1 MIKNV
6 KDFNL
11 NKLDEEGNTSLHLLM
26 RNFNTDPELARKLAI
41 NLIKKGATLQF
52 QNKNQLTPLHQALYY
67 GQNEA
72 IKFALNHNYQLRRS
86 KNHDKY
92 ALFDFKEQAGKLH
105 FTPLHYAV
113 YQSNFPLLIM
123 LLRSEEDIDHEIE
136 DGEGRKPIDLCN
148 SISSIFKTL
157 RTELKN
163 QRARFL
169 RSNI

>member
-1 MIKNV
+1 MKILQTQYQFLNSIDRDFSTPLILALKNKRNSIVKVLLDHPKTCLKQASMKYGTPLHVSIANHEFKVAQRLLRMIKNV

-72 IKFALNHNYQLRRS
+72 VKFALNHNYQLRRS

-92 ALFDFKEQAGKLH
+92 SLFDFKE
-105 FTPLHYAV
+105 
-113 YQSNFPLLIM
+113 
-123 LLRSEEDIDHEIE
+123 
-136 DGEGRKPIDLCN
+136 
-148 SISSIFKTL
+148 
-157 RTELKN
+157 
-163 QRARFL
+163 
-169 RSNI
+169 